1 MSASGAKS
9 TVLNKL
15 LTQYVSVLKC
25 LYGTQLKKV
34 ILFGSYARGDFTP
47 DSDIDILILLG
58 LKDSSIQERDY
69 ALSTHTYE
77 FNESHGVDIQ
87 PVSLEY
93 DQYQK
98 WLPVHP
104 FYKNVSGEGVILY
117 EC

>member
-1 MSASGAKS
+1 MAASNTLK
-9 TVLNKL
+9 NL
-15 LTQYVSVLKC
+15 LTEYVSVLKR
-25 LYGTQLKKV
+25 LYGNHLRKV

-47 DSDIDILILLG
+47 DSDIDILILLR
-58 LKDSSIQERDY
+58 LKDSSIQEQEY
-69 ALSTHTYE
+69 ALSTHTYD

-104 FYKNVSGEGVILY
+104 FYKNVNEEGVILY